1 VRRAARLSLPQG
13 ERPLALKLH
22 TIVFSTRPGRVGP
35 SVAKWFHR
43 IARDHAAFDA
53 ELVDLAEFN
62 LPLYD
67 EPEHPRLK
75 KYRHEHTK
83 AWSHSVDAADAFV
96 FVTPEYNFSP
106 TPTFVNALDFVY
118 SEWAYKPAAFVSYGG
133 VSGGLRAVQA
143 AKLLV
148 SAVKMVPIVEA
159 VTVPMVSQ
167 HLDAEKNF
175 AATEIHEKS
184 ARTMLDELSR
194 WAEALKP
201 MRSSSAA

>member
-1 VRRAARLSLPQG
+1 
-13 ERPLALKLH
+13 LALKLH
-22 TIVFSTRPGRVGP
+22 TIIFSTCPGRVGP
-35 SVAKWFHR
+35 SVATWFHGM
-43 IARDHAAFDA
+43 ARDHAAFDA
-53 ELVDLAEFN
+53 ELVDLADFG

-67 EPEHPRLK
+67 EPDHPRLK

-83 AWSHSVDAADAFV
+83 AWSRSVDAADAFV

-118 SEWAYKPAAFVSYGG
+118 SEWHYKPAAFVSYGG
-133 VSGGLRAVQA
+133 VSGGLRAAQA

-148 SAVKMVPIVEA
+148 AAVKMVPLVEA
-159 VTVPMVSQ
+159 VTIPMVSH

-201 MRSSSAA
+201 MRASSAA